1 MIIAH
6 DDATL
11 AFYALEARRYAKASR
26 LDKSAWVDRF
36 AGLLPPGAAV
46 LELGCGAG
54 GDTLLLRAHGL
65 SVTATDGCA
74 AMARQAEQATGQP
87 VKVMRFDAIA
97 EKTTYAG
104 VWANACLLHVPDT
117 ALTSVLALIHAA
129 LVHGGVLYASFKAGS
144 MPGRD
149 TLGRYYNYPSPE
161 RLRDTVMAAGNWH
174 QIDIESHAG
183 GGYYGVAVQWLHLIA
198 IRDHGRG

>member
-11 AFYALEARRYAKASR
+11 AFYAHEAHRYAKASR
-26 LDKSAWVDRF
+26 LDKSVWADRF
-36 AGLLPPGAAV
+36 AGLLPHGAAV

-54 GDTLLLRAHGL
+54 ADTLLLRAHGL
-65 SVTATDGCA
+65 LVTATDGCPN
-74 AMARQAEQATGQP
+74 MVQQAEQVTGQP
-87 VKVMRFDAIA
+87 VTVLRFDAITA
-97 EKTTYAG
+97 KATYAG

-129 LVHGGVLYASFKAGS
+129 LVHGGVLYASFKAGTL
-144 MPGRD
+144 PGRD

-183 GGYYGVAVQWLHLIA
+183 GGYDGVAVRWLHLIA
-198 IRDHGRG
+198 IRDHKRG